1 MKALNYNLEDVRLQV
16 VDKDEIGIDML
27 PVTVSLQS
35 DLVRVDVSA

>member
-16 VDKDEIGIDML
+16 VDKGEIGIDMI
-27 PVTVSLQS
+27 PITAALQS